1 MKPQEIAE
9 RALALTAC
17 DGGVVVVHQQ
27 SQANLRWAGNTL
39 TTNGV
44 MRGSRVTMVSVD
56 ERSSGAAAGVVTRNV
71 TELDELESLVQAA
84 DTAARATSTAP
95 DAAPLYDGATAADWD
110 DPVAETSAE
119 VFADLAPRLGQAFGH
134 ANAADRE
141 LFGFAEHMLD
151 VAFLATSAGATRR
164 HSQATGRVEMTGKA
178 DQRRSSSW
186 VGRYTHDFTDI
197 DIVALDHELARRLA
211 WERNRIELAPGRY
224 DVVMPPSAVSD
235 FMVYMYWEMAAR
247 DAAEGRTVF
256 SRAGGGTR
264 VGEVLSETSVNVYS
278 DPAFAGLACAPFVTA
293 EASSSMQSVFDNALP
308 LQRTDW
314 IRGGTLE
321 SLLTTRYSARE
332 TGLSLHPP
340 IDNLVLSVDG
350 ATGTLDDVV
359 SRTERGLLLNTLWY
373 IREVDPQSLLLTGL
387 TRDGVYLIEDGAV
400 TGAVNNFRFNESP
413 VDLLARIDDAG
424 DATVT
429 LPREWSDFFTRV
441 AMAPLRVRDFNM
453 STVSQAS

>member
-17 DGGVVVVHQQ
+17 DSGVVVVHQQ

-56 ERSSGAAAGVVTRNV
+56 ERNTGAAAGVVTRNV
-71 TELDELESLVQAA
+71 TELGELKSLVEAA
-84 DTAARATSTAP
+84 DTAARAASTAP
-95 DAAPLYDGATAADWD
+95 DAAPLYNDATADDWD
-110 DPVAETSAE
+110 DLVAETSAE
-119 VFADLAPRLGQAFGH
+119 VFTGVAPDLGQAFTN
-134 ANAADRE
+134 ANAAGRE
-141 LFGFAEHMLD
+141 LFGFAEHMID
-151 VAFLATSAGATRR
+151 VTFLATSTGATRR

-178 DQRRSSSW
+178 DQRRRSSW
-186 VGRYTHDFTDI
+186 VGQYTHDFTDI
-197 DIVALDHELARRLA
+197 NIVALDAELGRRLD
-211 WERNRIELAPGRY
+211 WERNRVELPPGRY
-224 DVVMPPSAVSD
+224 DVVLPPSAVSD
-235 FMVYMYWEMAAR
+235 FMVYMYWEMVAR

-256 SRAGGGTR
+256 SKPGGGTR
-264 VGEVLSETSVNVYS
+264 VGDVLSQSPVNVYS
-278 DPAFAGLACAPFVTA
+278 DPAFPGLGCAPFVTA
-293 EASSSMQSVFDNALP
+293 EASSSLQSVFDNALP
-308 LQRTDW
+308 LERTDW
-314 IRGGTLE
+314 IRAGTLE

-332 TGLSLHPP
+332 TGLSLRPP

-350 ATGTLDDVV
+350 ATGNLDDLV

-387 TRDGVYLIEDGAV
+387 TRDGVYLIENGAV

-413 VDLLARIDDAG
+413 VDLLGRIDDAG

-453 STVSQAS
+453 STVSQAN